1 LFRYHAVILDDV
13 EAAFF
18 KPDQL
23 SLLQQFVSRR
33 GGGLLMLGGKDSFVE
48 GGYQRGPVGEMLP
61 VYLDRFADTSTG
73 AGYRLLLTREGWLQP
88 WIRVRTNETDERA
101 RLAAMPE
108 FHTVNHVERIKPGA
122 QVLAEVTAGD
132 GGAVP
137 ALVVQQFGRGRTA
150 ALLIGD
156 FWRWHLR
163 RAEATESDL
172 EKSWRQ
178 TVRWLVSDVPGRV
191 DVETRK
197 VPGSAHG
204 AVQIAVRARDKQFE
218 PLDNAVV
225 TLKVETPDKRQI
237 ELVAEAEGAAPGRY
251 EATFAARAPGVYRA
265 QVTVSGA
272 DGSEV
277 GQRETGWSVEPQTEE
292 FRALTVNRNLLSE
305 IARQTAGEV
314 VAADGLE
321 QFVASLPNR
330 KIPIVETW
338 TYPLWH
344 QWSVFLVALTCLVA
358 EWGLRR
364 WKGMP

>member
-1 LFRYHAVILDDV
+1 VILDDI
-13 EAAFF
+13 EQAFF
-18 KPDQL
+18 KQDQL
-23 SLLQQFVSRR
+23 SLMQQFVSRR

-61 VYLDRFADTSTG
+61 VYLDRLADASTG

-88 WIRVRTNETDERA
+88 WIRVRTNELDERT
-101 RLAAMPE
+101 RLAGMPE
-108 FHTVNHVERIKPGA
+108 FLTVNRVERIKPGA
-122 QVLAEVTAGD
+122 SVLAEVTSVD
-132 GGAVP
+132 GSALP

-156 FWRWHLR
+156 LWRWHLR
-163 RAEATESDL
+163 RPEPAESDL

-178 TVRWLVSDVPGRV
+178 TLRWLVSDVLGRV

-197 VPGSAHG
+197 VSAAAHS
-204 AVQIAVRARDKQFE
+204 AVQIAVRARDRQFE
-218 PLDNAVV
+218 PLDNASVK
-225 TLKVETPDKRQI
+225 LQVETPDKRQI
-237 ELVAEAEGAAPGRY
+237 ELVAEASDAAPGRY
-251 EATFAARAPGVYRA
+251 EAMFAARVPGVYRA
-265 QVTVSGA
+265 QITVHDA

-292 FRALTVNRNLLSE
+292 FRALTVNRSLLE
-305 IARQTAGEV
+305 ETAKQTEGEV
-314 VAADGLE
+314 VSADRLD

-330 KIPIVETW
+330 RIPIVETW